1 MEYISDSDGF
11 QELLHN
17 VLEDVAETTEDIED
31 AVLLKTESKEDQALA
46 GKKRGLKLL
55 RNVGVYV
62 MKKVIQLA
70 AIATIVTVIPLT
82 GLAED
87 NQVTAVLK
95 QQTLSGNTTTEQ
107 VVQVDGTNSGWFA
120 SSLSVVGN
128 VTKSIGDGMSKG
140 KEVLGRMHNPQEAV
154 MQAEQKIAAL
164 KRINAELRAEKVTRF
179 IDAEYDYTA
188 ASQCLPY
195 IINLVKAAKPVT
207 AIPTLQGE

>member
-87 NQVTAVLK
+87 NQ
-95 QQTLSGNTTTEQ
+95 
-107 VVQVDGTNSGWFA
+107 
-120 SSLSVVGN
+120 VGN